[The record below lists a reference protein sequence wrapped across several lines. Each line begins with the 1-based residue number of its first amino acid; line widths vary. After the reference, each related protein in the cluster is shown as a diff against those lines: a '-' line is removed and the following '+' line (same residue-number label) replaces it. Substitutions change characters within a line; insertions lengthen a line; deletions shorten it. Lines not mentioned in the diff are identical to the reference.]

1 MTEEEQPTPT
11 QTRYHLVFGV
21 GPYCARTEQRH
32 VTHTRTASAF
42 FARHPSPSEH
52 GRTEVVEGGV
62 VAAAAAAAPR
72 IFSSYVTLCWSEDYN
87 TDTGTRAGDRY
98 VPRQQQ

>member
-1 MTEEEQPTPT
+1 MTEEEQPTPA

-62 VAAAAAAAPR
+62 AVAAVAQPPPESGCLAAAAAAAPR
-72 IFSSYVTLCWSEDYN
+72 IFSSYVTLC
-87 TDTGTRAGDRY
+87 
-98 VPRQQQ
+98 